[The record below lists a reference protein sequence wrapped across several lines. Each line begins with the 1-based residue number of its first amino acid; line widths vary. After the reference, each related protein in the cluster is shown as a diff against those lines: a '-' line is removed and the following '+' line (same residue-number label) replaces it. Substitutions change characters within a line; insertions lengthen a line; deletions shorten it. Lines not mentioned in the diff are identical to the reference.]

1 MSVSRLRSALSVVRV
16 LLLEVLAHVHLAS
29 VFGFAASSDLHN
41 VPVSLSDLE
50 LAGAFV
56 WLASLDGTAALA
68 QLERVGVASPAS
80 ETGGRRVGRV
90 VVVGWVVVVIVVVP
104 AGSVGGEICNSSS
117 DLVGN

>member
-1 MSVSRLRSALSVVRV
+1 MRI

-41 VPVSLSDLE
+41 VPVSLADLE

-68 QLERVGVASPAS
+68 KLERIGVASPAS
-80 ETGGRRVGRV
+80 ETGWRWVGWV
-90 VVVGWVVVVIVVVP
+90 VVVGLVVVVIVVVS
-104 AGSVGGEICNSSS
+104 AGSIGGEICNGSS
-117 DLVGN
+117 DIVCDWKMGL